1 MSAKLG
7 DVADDMI
14 TAVLS
19 RQYGIPSVNL
29 ELFQIDAS
37 VLRLIPQEVA
47 QKYSV
52 LPLSRVGATLTL
64 AMVDPTN
71 VFAMDDI
78 KFMTGLNVEPVVVAE
93 ASMQEA
99 ISKYYGHSREID
111 LASVVVEQ
119 SVLETLPTLGANGGI
134 TNADLVSL
142 DSIDFQHSEGVEDVE
157 VVEDNEEIDLTTL
170 SRMSADAPVVR
181 LVNVLLV
188 DALRRGASDIHVEP
202 YEKELRIRFR
212 IDGVLYDVMHP
223 PLKLRDALISRV
235 KIMAK
240 LDISEKRLPQDGR
253 IKIKVKVDARSRE
266 LDFRVS
272 TLPTLFGEKVVLR
285 LLDKENLMLD
295 MTKLGFEEASL
306 IKFKRNISKPYGM
319 VLVTGPTGSGKTN
332 TLYSALQS
340 LNTVDTNIM
349 TAEDPVE
356 FNLVGINQVQMKEQ
370 IGLNF
375 AAALRAFLRQDPNII
390 LVGEIRDFETA
401 EIAIKAALT
410 GHMVLST
417 LHTND
422 APSTI
427 SRLMNMGIE
436 PFLVATSVNLIQAQ
450 RLIRRVCKDC
460 KQEHPTPPEALA
472 EIGFSEEETKTL
484 KTYKGKGCTTCN
496 NTGYKGRVGLY
507 EVMEITDEIRELILI
522 GASAL
527 ELRRKAIDDG
537 MITLRESGL
546 HKVRAGITTV
556 EEVVR
561 APFAG
566 TAPKVAAAPTTAL
579 PLPAGWNTL
588 AAAPNGEMKFRASG
602 NGADKAALSVVA
614 LSKPVPGYLTAR
626 EQRRIL
632 GGVSFTDLRRTVIDK
647 MIAAGGWVSNDYERE
662 VGGRRVFIVTAQTPA
677 DGRSSDKALYFY
689 FTEVNGRI
697 YSLSTEANVQSAER
711 MAAEAEQF
719 ISTLH

>member
-7 DVADDMI
+7 EILVRENLISPQSLKEALDYQRQHGGRLSFNLVKLGLVSDDMI

-29 ELFQIDAS
+29 DLFNIDPA
-37 VLRLIPQEVA
+37 VLSLIPQEVA
-47 QKYSV
+47 QKHSV

-71 VFAMDDI
+71 VFAMDDV
-78 KFMTGLNVEPVVVAE
+78 KFMTGLNVEPVLVPESSV
-93 ASMQEA
+93 QQA
-99 ISKYYGHSREID
+99 ISKYYGSSREIE
-111 LASVVVEQ
+111 LASMAEEVKLVD
-119 SVLETLPTLGANGGI
+119 SSNGSNGSGAI
-134 TNADLVSL
+134 THADLVSL
-142 DSIDFQHSEGVEDVE
+142 DSIDFDHEQTGDVE
-157 VVEDNEEIDLTTL
+157 VVEDNEEIDLSTL
-170 SRMSADAPVVR
+170 SRMSEDAPVVR

-188 DALRRGASDIHVEP
+188 DSLRRGASDIHVEP

-223 PLKLRDALISRV
+223 PLKLRDALISRI
-235 KIMAK
+235 KIMSK

-253 IKIKVKVDARSRE
+253 IKIKVKVDSRSRE

-285 LLDKENLMLD
+285 LLDKQNLMLD
-295 MTKLGFEEASL
+295 MTKLGFEPESL
-306 IKFKRNISKPYGM
+306 VKFKRNISKPYGM

-356 FNLVGINQVQMKEQ
+356 FNLQGINQVQMKEQ

-375 AAALRAFLRQDPNII
+375 AAALRSFLRQDPNII

-410 GHMVLST
+410 GHLVLST

-460 KQEHPTPPEALA
+460 KHEHQTPPEALI
-472 EIGFSEEETKTL
+472 EVGFSTEEAKTI
-484 KTYKGKGCTTCN
+484 KTYKGKGCLTCN
-496 NTGYKGRVGLY
+496 NTGYKGRIGLY

-527 ELRRKAIDDG
+527 ELRKKAIEDG

-546 HKVRAGITTV
+546 QKIREGVTTP

-561 APFAG
+561 E
-566 TAPKVAAAPTTAL
+566 TVA
-579 PLPAGWNTL
+579 
-588 AAAPNGEMKFRASG
+588 
-602 NGADKAALSVVA
+602 
-614 LSKPVPGYLTAR
+614 
-626 EQRRIL
+626 
-632 GGVSFTDLRRTVIDK
+632 
-647 MIAAGGWVSNDYERE
+647 
-662 VGGRRVFIVTAQTPA
+662 
-677 DGRSSDKALYFY
+677 
-689 FTEVNGRI
+689 
-697 YSLSTEANVQSAER
+697 
-711 MAAEAEQF
+711 
-719 ISTLH
+719 